1 MSFLSTRAALSPGL
15 ISVGVLIIVC
25 LHYCTIYP
33 DNKYSIHLKER
44 SIIMKHR
51 SLYCLLLACAL
62 TCGVCAVSSVSANAA
77 LSSLQPTDTQS
88 AILRQTRDSIRLGLL
103 LLGEDNLHAGR
114 YVQGGTENYAAD
126 GTTLIGRTYFLPL
139 FGENTQAGTLY
150 DSEGKVSTVTI
161 QLDSPKAKPYSR
173 TLQKLYGNPTNIQ
186 TRPSEGGATWEE
198 WSLGKNNIRLY
209 QEYGLT
215 ALELTRKANNH
226 FYDSES
232 WIPASIQK
240 QYAETKP
247 CPELEKAIADYYDI
261 RKEERTHTSY
271 VYNKVDLNGD
281 GTDEIFAVITG
292 PYTSGTGGDSAVWG
306 RLYKGKFQ
314 IYQSF
319 TLIRTPIIITK
330 DATNGL
336 PNGARSIIV
345 RQSDGGA
352 PAELIQYVSHDGKY
366 VPEPCDSLDKVKGTA
381 ILCTAPG
388 TDAEKLTLT
397 HF

>member
-1 MSFLSTRAALSPGL
+1 M
-15 ISVGVLIIVC
+15 
-25 LHYCTIYP
+25 
-33 DNKYSIHLKER
+33 
-44 SIIMKHR
+44 
-51 SLYCLLLACAL
+51 
-62 TCGVCAVSSVSANAA
+62 
-77 LSSLQPTDTQS
+77 
-88 AILRQTRDSIRLGLL
+88 
-103 LLGEDNLHAGR
+103 GR
-114 YVQGGTENYAAD
+114 ME
-126 GTTLIGRTYFLPL
+126 
-139 FGENTQAGTLY
+139 
-150 DSEGKVSTVTI
+150 S
-161 QLDSPKAKPYSR
+161 
-173 TLQKLYGNPTNIQ
+173 
-186 TRPSEGGATWEE
+186 
-198 WSLGKNNIRLY
+198 GKNNIRLY
-209 QEYGLT
+209 QESELT
-215 ALELTRKANNH
+215 ALELMKKANHH

-247 CPELEKAIADYYDI
+247 CPELERAIADYYDI
-261 RKEERTHTSY
+261 QKEERSSTYY

-319 TLIRTPIIITK
+319 TLMRTPIIITK

-345 RQSDGGA
+345 RQSGGSA
-352 PAELIQYVSHDGKY
+352 PAELIQYVSHDGEY

>member
-1 MSFLSTRAALSPGL
+1 M
-15 ISVGVLIIVC
+15 
-25 LHYCTIYP
+25 
-33 DNKYSIHLKER
+33 KYK
-44 SIIMKHR
+44 

-62 TCGVCAVSSVSANAA
+62 TRGVCAVSSVSANAA

-126 GTTLIGRTYFLPL
+126 GTTLIGRTYSLPL

-173 TLQKLYGNPTNIQ
+173 SLQRLYGNPTNIQ

-345 RQSDGGA
+345 RQSGGGA
-352 PAELIQYVSHDGKY
+352 PAELIQYVSHDGEY

>member
-1 MSFLSTRAALSPGL
+1 
-15 ISVGVLIIVC
+15 
-25 LHYCTIYP
+25 
-33 DNKYSIHLKER
+33 
-44 SIIMKHR
+44 MKHK

-62 TCGVCAVSSVSANAA
+62 TCGVGAVSSVSANAA
-77 LSSLQPTDTQS
+77 LSSFQPTDTQS

-126 GTTLIGRTYFLPL
+126 GTTLIGRIYSLPL

-198 WSLGKNNIRLY
+198 WTLGKNTIRLY

-215 ALELTRKANNH
+215 SLELTRKKEPIP
-226 FYDSES
+226 YDPDAWLPSG
-232 WIPASIQK
+232 ITR
-240 QYAETKP
+240 QYGETRP
-247 CPELEKAIADYYDI
+247 FPELEKAIAAYYDI
-261 RKEERTHTSY
+261 QESERASTRYT
-271 VYNKVDLNGD
+271 YNQVDLNGD
-281 GTDEIFAVITG
+281 GTKEIFAVITG

-306 RLYKGKFQ
+306 RLFNGQFQ
-314 IYQSF
+314 IYQAF
-319 TLIRTPIIITK
+319 TLIRAPIIITT

-336 PNGARSIIV
+336 PNGARGIIV
-345 RQSDGGA
+345 RQSGGGA
-352 PAELIQYVSHDGKY
+352 PAQLVQYVSHDGEY
-366 VPEPCDSLDKVKGTA
+366 VPEPLSSLENVKGTA
-381 ILCTAPG
+381 ILCPRPG
-388 TDAEKLTLT
+388 TDPVKLTLT

>member
-1 MSFLSTRAALSPGL
+1 
-15 ISVGVLIIVC
+15 
-25 LHYCTIYP
+25 
-33 DNKYSIHLKER
+33 
-44 SIIMKHR
+44 MKHK

-62 TCGVCAVSSVSANAA
+62 TCEICAVSSVSANAA

-126 GTTLIGRTYFLPL
+126 DTTLIGRTYSLPL

-173 TLQKLYGNPTNIQ
+173 ALQRLYGNPTNIQ

-281 GTDEIFAVITG
+281 GADEIFAVITG

-330 DATNGL
+330 DAPNGL

-345 RQSDGGA
+345 RQSGGGA
-352 PAELIQYVSHDGKY
+352 PAELIQYVSHDGEY
-366 VPEPCDSLDKVKGTA
+366 VPEPLSSLENVKGTA
-381 ILCTAPG
+381 ILCPRPG
-388 TDAEKLTLT
+388 TDPVKLTLT

>member
-1 MSFLSTRAALSPGL
+1 MGR
-15 ISVGVLIIVC
+15 
-25 LHYCTIYP
+25 
-33 DNKYSIHLKER
+33 
-44 SIIMKHR
+44 
-51 SLYCLLLACAL
+51 
-62 TCGVCAVSSVSANAA
+62 
-77 LSSLQPTDTQS
+77 TQS
-88 AILRQTRDSIRLGLL
+88 
-103 LLGEDNLHAGR
+103 
-114 YVQGGTENYAAD
+114 
-126 GTTLIGRTYFLPL
+126 
-139 FGENTQAGTLY
+139 
-150 DSEGKVSTVTI
+150 
-161 QLDSPKAKPYSR
+161 
-173 TLQKLYGNPTNIQ
+173 
-186 TRPSEGGATWEE
+186 
-198 WSLGKNNIRLY
+198 GKNNIHLY
-209 QEYGLT
+209 QESGLT
-215 ALELTRKANNH
+215 ALELTRKANHH

-240 QYAETKP
+240 QYAKTSP

-319 TLIRTPIIITK
+319 TLMRTPIIITK

-345 RQSDGGA
+345 RQSGGGA
-352 PAELIQYVSHDGKY
+352 PAELIQYVSHDGEY
-366 VPEPCDSLDKVKGTA
+366 VPEPFSNLDNVKGTA

>member
-1 MSFLSTRAALSPGL
+1 M
-15 ISVGVLIIVC
+15 
-25 LHYCTIYP
+25 
-33 DNKYSIHLKER
+33 KYK
-44 SIIMKHR
+44 

-62 TCGVCAVSSVSANAA
+62 TCGIGAISSVSANTAI
-77 LSSLQPTDTQS
+77 SSLQPTDTQP
-88 AILRQTRDSIRLGLL
+88 AILRQTRDSTRLGLL

-114 YVQGGTENYAAD
+114 YFQGGTEIYAAD
-126 GTTLIGRTYFLPL
+126 GTTLIGRIYSLPL

-161 QLDSPKAKPYSR
+161 QLDSPKAKLYSR

-271 VYNKVDLNGD
+271 VYNKVGLNGD

-292 PYTSGTGGDSAVWG
+292 PYTSGTGGDSA
-306 RLYKGKFQ
+306 L
-314 IYQSF
+314 
-319 TLIRTPIIITK
+319 
-330 DATNGL
+330 
-336 PNGARSIIV
+336 
-345 RQSDGGA
+345 
-352 PAELIQYVSHDGKY
+352 
-366 VPEPCDSLDKVKGTA
+366 
-381 ILCTAPG
+381 
-388 TDAEKLTLT
+388 
-397 HF
+397 

>member
-1 MSFLSTRAALSPGL
+1 
-15 ISVGVLIIVC
+15 
-25 LHYCTIYP
+25 
-33 DNKYSIHLKER
+33 
-44 SIIMKHR
+44 MK
-51 SLYCLLLACAL
+51 
-62 TCGVCAVSSVSANAA
+62 
-77 LSSLQPTDTQS
+77 
-88 AILRQTRDSIRLGLL
+88 
-103 LLGEDNLHAGR
+103 
-114 YVQGGTENYAAD
+114 
-126 GTTLIGRTYFLPL
+126 
-139 FGENTQAGTLY
+139 
-150 DSEGKVSTVTI
+150 
-161 QLDSPKAKPYSR
+161 
-173 TLQKLYGNPTNIQ
+173 
-186 TRPSEGGATWEE
+186 
-198 WSLGKNNIRLY
+198 
-209 QEYGLT
+209 
-215 ALELTRKANNH
+215 KANHH

-247 CPELEKAIADYYDI
+247 CPELERAIADYYDI
-261 RKEERTHTSY
+261 QKEERSSTYY

-319 TLIRTPIIITK
+319 TLMRTPIIITK

-345 RQSDGGA
+345 RQSGGSA
-352 PAELIQYVSHDGKY
+352 PAELIQYVSHDGEY

>member
-1 MSFLSTRAALSPGL
+1 
-15 ISVGVLIIVC
+15 
-25 LHYCTIYP
+25 
-33 DNKYSIHLKER
+33 
-44 SIIMKHR
+44 MKHK

-62 TCGVCAVSSVSANAA
+62 TCGVGAVSSVSANAA
-77 LSSLQPTDTQS
+77 LSSFQPTDTQS

-126 GTTLIGRTYFLPL
+126 GTTLIGRIYSLPL

-261 RKEERTHTSY
+261 RKE
-271 VYNKVDLNGD
+271 
-281 GTDEIFAVITG
+281 G
-292 PYTSGTGGDSAVWG
+292 P
-306 RLYKGKFQ
+306 
-314 IYQSF
+314 
-319 TLIRTPIIITK
+319 TP
-330 DATNGL
+330 AT
-336 PNGARSIIV
+336 SII
-345 RQSDGGA
+345 
-352 PAELIQYVSHDGKY
+352 KW
-366 VPEPCDSLDKVKGTA
+366 T
-381 ILCTAPG
+381 
-388 TDAEKLTLT
+388 
-397 HF
+397 

>member
-1 MSFLSTRAALSPGL
+1 M
-15 ISVGVLIIVC
+15 
-25 LHYCTIYP
+25 
-33 DNKYSIHLKER
+33 
-44 SIIMKHR
+44 
-51 SLYCLLLACAL
+51 
-62 TCGVCAVSSVSANAA
+62 
-77 LSSLQPTDTQS
+77 
-88 AILRQTRDSIRLGLL
+88 
-103 LLGEDNLHAGR
+103 GR
-114 YVQGGTENYAAD
+114 ME
-126 GTTLIGRTYFLPL
+126 
-139 FGENTQAGTLY
+139 
-150 DSEGKVSTVTI
+150 S
-161 QLDSPKAKPYSR
+161 
-173 TLQKLYGNPTNIQ
+173 
-186 TRPSEGGATWEE
+186 
-198 WSLGKNNIRLY
+198 GKNNIRLY
-209 QEYGLT
+209 QESGLT
-215 ALELTRKANNH
+215 ALELTRKANHH

-247 CPELEKAIADYYDI
+247 CPELERAIADYYDI
-261 RKEERTHTSY
+261 QKEERSSTYY

-281 GTDEIFAVITG
+281 DTEEIFAVITG

-345 RQSDGGA
+345 RQSGGGA
-352 PAELIQYVSHDGKY
+352 PAELIQYVSHDEEY

-388 TDAEKLTLT
+388 TDTERLTVT